1 MNPVHHVH
9 ADKAKHSLRQPPNMA
24 RPPLKQ
30 PRRWKFYPAVNK
42 KIQISKL
49 AGRRVLRVGFVP
61 LTDCA
66 PFVVAQELGLFK
78 RFGLHVRLSRELGW
92 ATVRDKIVHGELDA
106 AHALAAMPLA
116 ATLGLGSAPVEC
128 LTALVLNL
136 HGNAIT
142 LSADLWKRGVRDGHS
157 LREAIRAARRDK
169 VFTFGVV
176 FPFSSHRQ
184 LLRKWLSAHG
194 IDPERDVRLVVVPP
208 PQLANNLK
216 AGNLDGFC
224 AGEPWNSVAV
234 QSRTGW
240 IAATSAEL
248 EPGHPEK
255 VLMVRRQ
262 FAERHAAEHSA
273 LVAALKAACEYCD
286 QPANFREIAGLL
298 ARPEYVGVL
307 AATLLRGLAGGLD
320 CGNGATR
327 QVSDFFVF
335 HRNDANE
342 PSGDKTAWALQLVR
356 ASGLCADS
364 SQLNFILGRR
374 VFRPDL
380 FQLAVKNFPETPNP
394 FTPTFHDPESL
405 LVSH

>member
-1 MNPVHHVH
+1 M
-9 ADKAKHSLRQPPNMA
+9 
-24 RPPLKQ
+24 
-30 PRRWKFYPAVNK
+30 
-42 KIQISKL
+42 
-49 AGRRVLRVGFVP
+49 RVGFVP

-66 PFVVAQELGLFK
+66 PLVMADQLGLFK
-78 RFGLHVRLSRELGW
+78 KYGLRVRLSRELGW
-92 ATVRDKIVHGELDA
+92 ATVRDKMVHGELDA

-142 LSADLWKRGVRDGHS
+142 LSADLWRRGVRDGHS
-157 LREAIRAARRDK
+157 LRDAIRAARHEK

-194 IDPERDVRLVVVPP
+194 IDPERDVRTVVVPP
-208 PQLANNLK
+208 PQLAANLK

-224 AGEPWNSVAV
+224 SGEPWNSVAV

-262 FAERHAAEHSA
+262 YAEQAPAEHAALVSA
-273 LVAALKAACEYCD
+273 LKEACEFCD
-286 QPANFREIAGLL
+286 HPANHPEI
-298 ARPEYVGVL
+298 
-307 AATLLRGLAGGLD
+307 AATLAQPEFVGVPVEILLRSLSGQLD
-320 CGNGATR
+320 CGNGITR
-327 QVSDFFVF
+327 RVSDFFVF
-335 HRNDANE
+335 HHNDANE
-342 PSGDKTAWALQLVR
+342 PSGDKAAWALQLVR
-356 ASGLCADS
+356 ASGLCTEPAS
-364 SQLNFILGRR
+364 LNFALGRR
-374 VFRPDL
+374 VFRNDL
-380 FQLAVKNFPETPNP
+380 FQLAAPSVSDSPARPDFEKTSE
-394 FTPTFHDPESL
+394 
-405 LVSH
+405 LVNA